1 MKSIGIVRELDHL
14 GRVVF
19 PVELRQMLE
28 IGSGD
33 PLEILVDDEKI
44 VLRKYHAGC
53 SFCGNLKG
61 LTDIKGKRVCG
72 ACLAE
77 IKAGGF

>member
-28 IGSGD
+28 IEKGD

-44 VLRKYHAGC
+44 VLRKYYAGC
-53 SFCGNLKG
+53 LFCGNLEG
-61 LTDIKGKRVCG
+61 LKNINGKYVCVE
-72 ACLAE
+72 CLEE
-77 IKAGGF
+77 IKKSEF